1 MVKDSNRRSDPDD
14 VRAALAE
21 RMLESTA
28 DCVFA
33 VDERR
38 RITVMNKA
46 ALATLGLKN
55 EDVLGH
61 PCHEILRFNICR
73 EACALRTAR
82 DTGCPVTNLPVEV
95 VHRNGRRTPTTLSSA
110 VLTDAEGRSIG
121 GIETFRDL
129 SARAIEEEFD
139 ARRNPMA
146 GLLTVDP
153 AMREMLD
160 LIPTIAP
167 AESAILLTGDTGTGK
182 NLIARAIHAL
192 SRRADGPLITVNC
205 AALPE
210 SLLESELFGYRA
222 GAFTGADGDRQG
234 RIAAAEGGTLFL
246 DEIGD
251 IPLTMQVKLLRFL
264 QSKTYEPLGDVTPR
278 VADVRILAATHQN
291 LQDLVDA
298 KLFRQDLY
306 FRINVV
312 NLKLPSLCDRPR
324 DIPLLAQRFL
334 DNLSSRRGKHITSLS
349 RDALTALES
358 YPFPGNIRE
367 LENVIEHAYVFCSGP
382 AIDLE
387 HLPARI
393 RDSRLQRGGAA
404 SDLVDLERRFLLDV
418 LERHRWNRSQTAEA
432 LGIHRT
438 TLQRRI
444 RRLGL
449 RLPPV
454 DGRRGGPRDDA

>member
-1 MVKDSNRRSDPDD
+1 M
-14 VRAALAE
+14 
-21 RMLESTA
+21 
-28 DCVFA
+28 
-33 VDERR
+33 
-38 RITVMNKA
+38 
-46 ALATLGLKN
+46 
-55 EDVLGH
+55 
-61 PCHEILRFNICR
+61 
-73 EACALRTAR
+73 
-82 DTGCPVTNLPVEV
+82 
-95 VHRNGRRTPTTLSSA
+95 
-110 VLTDAEGRSIG
+110 G
-121 GIETFRDL
+121 GVETFRDL
-129 SARAIEEEFD
+129 SARTLDDEYD
-139 ARRNPMA
+139 LRRNPMA

-167 AESAILLTGDTGTGK
+167 AESAILLTGETGTGK

-192 SRRADGPLITVNC
+192 SRRAHGPLITVNC

-222 GAFTGADGDRQG
+222 GAFTGADADRRG

-264 QSKTYEPLGDVTPR
+264 QSKTYEPLGDVKPR
-278 VADVRILAATHQN
+278 LADVRILAATHQN
-291 LQDLVDA
+291 LQELVDA
-298 KLFRQDLY
+298 KAFRQDLY

-312 NLKLPSLCDRPR
+312 NLKLPSLRDRPR
-324 DIPLLAQRFL
+324 DVPLLAQRFL
-334 DNLSSRRGKHITSLS
+334 DILSSRRGKPIASLS
-349 RDALTALES
+349 RDALAALES

-382 AIDLE
+382 TIELD
-387 HLPARI
+387 HLPERI
-393 RDSRLQRGGAA
+393 RDSRARRGGAA
-404 SDLVDLERRFLLDV
+404 ADLVDLERRFLHDV
-418 LERHRWNRSQTAEA
+418 LERHGWNRAATAEA

-449 RLPPV
+449 RLPAV
-454 DGRRGGPRDDA
+454 DGRSRSADDDA